1 MQNARRVGRCNRCE
15 KRTRLTRHHIVPRSE
30 GGNDDETNIE
40 LVCWQCHKEI
50 HRAQPQGRQTSKT
63 DRVARKT
70 RIKTFKAQLQF
81 DCKPTYNK
89 CKNCEVICMNF
100 VIELL
105 VIFFQWLDEITRDAY
120 RKPTAV
126 TA

>member
-1 MQNARRVGRCNRCE
+1 MQNARHVGRCNRCN
-15 KRTRLTRHHIVPRSE
+15 KTTRLTRHHIVPRSE

-40 LVCWQCHKEI
+40 LVCWQCHKDI
-50 HRAQPQGRQTSKT
+50 HKVQPRDRQTSRV

-81 DCKPTYNK
+81 DCRPSYHK
-89 CKNCEVICMNF
+89 CKNCEIICLNF

-105 VIFFQWLDEITRDAY
+105 VIFFQWLDEITKEANRN
-120 RKPTAV
+120 PTAV